1 MKRMFVTVAAVLL
14 GIGAVY
20 AQQDVVSQRQTS
32 MKDNGKN
39 LGGVLGAM
47 AKGEK
52 PYDQAAVDAA
62 VAKLA
67 ENAKTIGTLFP
78 ENTKGLKAD
87 GKYSASPKIWEN
99 RADFDSHV
107 ANYTKAINE
116 VSAAGIKNLDALKA
130 AVPALGKQC
139 SGCHETY
146 RLKEEG

>member
-20 AQQDVVSQRQTS
+20 AQQDVVNQRQTS
-32 MKDNGKN
+32 MKENGKN
-39 LGGVLGAM
+39 LGGVLAAM

-62 VAKLA
+62 IAKLA
-67 ENAKTIGTLFP
+67 ENAKTMGALFP
-78 ENTKGLKAD
+78 ENTKGMKAD

-107 ANYTKAINE
+107 ASYTKTVNE
-116 VSAAGIKNLDALKA
+116 VASAGVKNLDALKA
-130 AVPALGKQC
+130 AVPTLGKQC

-146 RLKEEG
+146 RLKEG

>member
-20 AQQDVVSQRQTS
+20 AQQDVVNQRQTS
-32 MKDNGKN
+32 MKENGKH

-62 VAKLA
+62 ISKLA
-67 ENAKTIGTLFP
+67 ENAKTIGTPFP

-107 ANYTKAINE
+107 ASYTKTVNE
-116 VSAAGIKNLDALKA
+116 VAAAGIKNLDALKA
-130 AVPALGKQC
+130 AVPVLGKQC

-146 RLKEEG
+146 RLKEG

>member
-20 AQQDVVSQRQTS
+20 AQQDVVNQRQTS
-32 MKDNGKN
+32 MKENGKN
-39 LGGVLGAM
+39 IGGVLGAM

-62 VAKLA
+62 IAKLA
-67 ENAKTIGTLFP
+67 ENAKTMGTLFP

-116 VSAAGIKNLDALKA
+116 VAAAGIKNLDALKT

-146 RLKEEG
+146 RLKES

>member
-1 MKRMFVTVAAVLL
+1 MFVTVAAVLL

-20 AQQDVVSQRQTS
+20 AQQDVVNQRQTS
-32 MKDNGKN
+32 MKENGKN

-67 ENAKTIGTLFP
+67 ANAKAIGTLFP

-87 GKYSASPKIWEN
+87 GKYSASSKIWEN

-107 ANYTKAINE
+107 ASYTKAVNE
-116 VSAAGIKNLDALKA
+116 VAAAGIKNLDALKA

-146 RLKEEG
+146 RLKEG

>member
-20 AQQDVVSQRQTS
+20 AQQDVVNQRQTS
-32 MKDNGKN
+32 MKENGKN
-39 LGGVLGAM
+39 IGGVLGAM

-62 VAKLA
+62 IAKLA
-67 ENAKTIGTLFP
+67 ENAKTMGTLFP

-87 GKYSASPKIWEN
+87 GKYSASPKIWES

-107 ANYTKAINE
+107 ANYTKAVNE

-146 RLKEEG
+146 RLKEG

>member
-20 AQQDVVSQRQTS
+20 AQQDVVNQRQTS
-32 MKDNGKN
+32 MKENGKN

-67 ENAKTIGTLFP
+67 ENAKTMNTLFP

-99 RADFDSHV
+99 RADFDSHI
-107 ANYTKAINE
+107 ASYTKTVNE
-116 VSAAGIKNLDALKA
+116 VSTAGIKNLDALKA
-130 AVPALGKQC
+130 AVPTLGKQC

-146 RLKEEG
+146 RLKEG

>member
-20 AQQDVVSQRQTS
+20 AQQDVVNQRQTS
-32 MKDNGKN
+32 MKENGKN

-67 ENAKTIGTLFP
+67 ENAKAIGTLFP

-87 GKYSASPKIWEN
+87 GKYSASSKIWEN

-107 ANYTKAINE
+107 ASYTKAVND
-116 VSAAGIKNLDALKA
+116 VASAGIKNLDALKA

-146 RLKEEG
+146 RLKEG

>member
-1 MKRMFVTVAAVLL
+1 MKRMIVTVAAVLL

-20 AQQDVVSQRQTS
+20 AQQDVVNQRQTS
-32 MKDNGKN
+32 MKENGKN

-67 ENAKTIGTLFP
+67 ENAKAIGTLFP

-87 GKYSASPKIWEN
+87 GKYSASSKIWEN

-107 ANYTKAINE
+107 ASYTKAVNE
-116 VSAAGIKNLDALKA
+116 VSSAGIKNLDALKA
-130 AVPALGKQC
+130 AVPVLGKQC

-146 RLKEEG
+146 RLKEG

>member
-20 AQQDVVSQRQTS
+20 AQQDVVNQRQTS
-32 MKDNGKN
+32 MKENGKN

-67 ENAKTIGTLFP
+67 ENAKAIGTLFP

-87 GKYSASPKIWEN
+87 GKYSASSKIWEN

-107 ANYTKAINE
+107 ASYTKAVNE
-116 VSAAGIKNLDALKA
+116 VAAAGIKNLDALKA

-146 RLKEEG
+146 RLKEG

>member
-20 AQQDVVSQRQTS
+20 AQQDVVNQRQTS
-32 MKDNGKN
+32 MKENGKN

-62 VAKLA
+62 IVKLA

-107 ANYTKAINE
+107 ANYTKAVNE
-116 VSAAGIKNLDALKA
+116 VSTAGIKNLDALKA
-130 AVPALGKQC
+130 AVPVLGKQC
-139 SGCHETY
+139 SACHETY
-146 RLKEEG
+146 RLKEG

>member
-20 AQQDVVSQRQTS
+20 AQQDVVNQRQTS
-32 MKDNGKN
+32 MKENGKN
-39 LGGVLGAM
+39 IGGVLGAM

-62 VAKLA
+62 IAKLA
-67 ENAKTIGTLFP
+67 ENAKTMGTLFP

-107 ANYTKAINE
+107 ANYTKAVNE

-146 RLKEEG
+146 RLKEG

>member
-20 AQQDVVSQRQTS
+20 AQQDVVNQRQTS
-32 MKDNGKN
+32 MKENGKN
-39 LGGVLGAM
+39 LGSVLGAM

-67 ENAKTIGTLFP
+67 ENAKAIGTLFP
-78 ENTKGLKAD
+78 ENTKG
-87 GKYSASPKIWEN
+87 
-99 RADFDSHV
+99 
-107 ANYTKAINE
+107 
-116 VSAAGIKNLDALKA
+116 LKA

-146 RLKEEG
+146 RLKEG

>member
-20 AQQDVVSQRQTS
+20 AQQDVVNQRQTA
-32 MKDNGKN
+32 MKENGKN
-39 LGGVLGAM
+39 LGGVLAAM

-62 VAKLA
+62 LAKLA
-67 ENAKTIGTLFP
+67 ENAKALGSQFP
-78 ENTKGLKAD
+78 DSTKGLKAD

-107 ANYTKAINE
+107 ASYTKTVNE
-116 VSAAGIKNLDALKA
+116 VASAGVKNLDALKA
-130 AVPALGKQC
+130 TVPTLGKQC

-146 RLKEEG
+146 RLKEG

>member
-20 AQQDVVSQRQTS
+20 AQQDVVNQRQTS
-32 MKDNGKN
+32 MKENGKN
-39 LGGVLGAM
+39 IGGVLGAM

-62 VAKLA
+62 IAKLA
-67 ENAKTIGTLFP
+67 ENAKTMGALFP

-107 ANYTKAINE
+107 ANYTKAVNE

-146 RLKEEG
+146 RLKEG

>member
-20 AQQDVVSQRQTS
+20 AQQDVVNQRQTS
-32 MKDNGKN
+32 MKENGKN

-62 VAKLA
+62 IVKLA

-130 AVPALGKQC
+130 AVPVLGKQC
-139 SGCHETY
+139 SACHETY
-146 RLKEEG
+146 RLKEG

>member
-1 MKRMFVTVAAVLL
+1 MFVTVAAVLL
-14 GIGAVY
+14 GMGAVY
-20 AQQDVVSQRQTS
+20 AQQDVVNQRQTA
-32 MKDNGKN
+32 MKENGKN
-39 LGGVLGAM
+39 LGGVLSAM

-62 VAKLA
+62 ITKLA

-78 ENTKGLKAD
+78 ENTKGLKAE

-107 ANYTKAINE
+107 ASYTKTVNE
-116 VSAAGIKNLDALKA
+116 VAATGIKNLDGLKA
-130 AVPALGKQC
+130 AVPVLGKQC

-146 RLKEEG
+146 RLKEG

>member
-20 AQQDVVSQRQTS
+20 AQQDVVNQRQTS
-32 MKDNGKN
+32 MKENGKN

-67 ENAKTIGTLFP
+67 ENAKAMGALFP
-78 ENTKGLKAD
+78 ENTKRLKAD

-107 ANYTKAINE
+107 ASYTKAVNE

-146 RLKEEG
+146 RLKEG

>member
-1 MKRMFVTVAAVLL
+1 MKRIFVTVAAMLI
-14 GIGAVY
+14 GAGAVY
-20 AQQDVVSQRQTS
+20 AQQDIVNQRQVT
-32 MKDNGKN
+32 MKENGKN

-62 VAKLA
+62 LAKLA
-67 ENAKTIGTLFP
+67 ENAKMLRTEFP
-78 ENTKGLKAD
+78 ENTKGLKAE

-99 RADFDSHV
+99 RADFDSHI
-107 ANYTKAINE
+107 ASYTKAVNE
-116 VSAAGIKNLDALKA
+116 ISTAGIKNLDALKA

-146 RLKEEG
+146 RLKEG

>member
-1 MKRMFVTVAAVLL
+1 MKRMFVTVTAVLL

-20 AQQDVVSQRQTS
+20 AQQDVVNQRQTS
-32 MKDNGKN
+32 MKENGKN

-67 ENAKTIGTLFP
+67 ANAKAMGTLFP
-78 ENTKGLKAD
+78 ENTKGMKAD

-107 ANYTKAINE
+107 ASYTKAVNE
-116 VSAAGIKNLDALKA
+116 VASAGIKNLDALKA
-130 AVPALGKQC
+130 AVPAIGKQC

-146 RLKEEG
+146 RLKEG

>member
-20 AQQDVVSQRQTS
+20 AQQDVVNQRQTS
-32 MKDNGKN
+32 MKENGKN
-39 LGGVLGAM
+39 IGGVLGAM

-62 VAKLA
+62 IAKLA
-67 ENAKTIGTLFP
+67 ENAKAMGTLFP

-87 GKYSASPKIWEN
+87 GKYSASSKIWEN

-107 ANYTKAINE
+107 ASYTKAVNE
-116 VSAAGIKNLDALKA
+116 VAAAGIKNLDALKT
-130 AVPALGKQC
+130 AVPVLGKQC

-146 RLKEEG
+146 RLKEG